1 MESVWHD
8 IRQAIRTMVE
18 HKAFS
23 AGVLLTLGLGIGAN
37 TAMFSIVHGVL
48 LRPLPYDEP
57 EQLMRVSEENPGGT
71 PARWARALLS
81 DVTRDAWVP
90 ASKTIEET
98 ATFSNS
104 FRFSVGRDRDNH
116 VRVPGAIV
124 SPSLFRVLRVRPAVG
139 RFFHDQDA
147 IDEAAPVVVLGYGL
161 WTDLYA
167 ATPAVIGQTL
177 FLNEKAHLIVGV
189 APPGFTFPDAD
200 AAFWLPERVETAPA
214 HPAARRVRMLRAIAR
229 LRPGITPEQASAEGT
244 AAARGVPRST
254 DLDRILGKGGPVQVR
269 VHPLVEEMTQNVR
282 PALVLL
288 MAGVALVLLVACAN
302 VANLLLARGHARRR
316 EMAVRAALGA
326 PLRRLAQ
333 QVIIESL
340 VFAMAGGLLGMVLA
354 WTLVALLP
362 AVAPENFPRLES
374 IRLDWRVLTFSLTA
388 SLMAGVLAGVL
399 PAVRGAR
406 PGLDT
411 VLRAGDRR
419 TASGSGHVL
428 RSSLLVVEAALAV
441 LLIVSAG
448 LLVRSFLRLVN
459 VDGGFD
465 PSNVLVTQVYLPD
478 AHQRPARPSP
488 FFERLVPR
496 LLHVPGVRAVGV
508 ANMAPFGTE
517 SYAMAF
523 ELPKPGPDGS
533 PTQATATSWVVT
545 PGYDTALGL
554 RVTSGRFLE
563 PEDVDGPTEAM
574 VVNEAFV
581 RLYLDD
587 GIPAIGRRWV
597 RAKEAKLTEIVGV
610 VANVLK
616 DGLDRQPEPE
626 VYRAASLT
634 GSTLVPYASLIV
646 RTTGDPLALQSELRR
661 LARESD
667 PRVGLDGLGSLS
679 GKLSASVAQPRFA
692 AWLLALFAGLALA
705 VAATGLYGVLSYT
718 VSERRREI
726 GIRAAL
732 GATRARLVRLVL
744 RQGLGFTLAGLA
756 LGLIAAAAT
765 SRLLST
771 LLFGVTPFDRV
782 AFAAAPAVLL
792 LVALAAC
799 LVPAW
804 RAASTDPAVV
814 LRAE

>member
-1 MESVWHD
+1 MESVWLD
-8 IRQAIRTMVE
+8 IRQALRMMSE

-23 AGVLLTLGLGIGAN
+23 AGVLLTLALGIGAN

-48 LRPLPYDEP
+48 LRPLPYAEP
-57 EQLMRVSEENPGGT
+57 EQLMRVSEEHPGGT
-71 PARWARALLS
+71 PAPWARTLLS
-81 DVTRDAWVP
+81 DFTRDAWMP
-90 ASKTIEET
+90 ASKTIEDT

-104 FRFSVGRDRDNH
+104 FRFSVGRENP

-124 SPSLFRVLRVRPAVG
+124 SPSLFRLLRVQPAAG
-139 RFFHDQDA
+139 RYFHDDDA
-147 IDEAAPVVVLGYGL
+147 IEGADPVVVLGHGL
-161 WTDLYA
+161 WKDLYA
-167 ATPAVIGQTL
+167 ASPAAIGQTL
-177 FLNEKAHLIVGV
+177 FLNEKPHLIVGV
-189 APPGFTFPDAD
+189 APASFAFPDAD
-200 AAFWLPERVETAPA
+200 AAFWLPERVAAKPA
-214 HPAARRVRMLRAIAR
+214 GPAARRIRMLRAIAR
-229 LRPGITPEQASAEGT
+229 LRPGITREQAATEGT
-244 AAARGVPRST
+244 AAARSVIRPTGV
-254 DLDRILGKGGPVQVR
+254 DRILGKGGPVQVR
-269 VHPLVEEMTQNVR
+269 VRPLVEEMTQNVR
-282 PALVLL
+282 PALLLL
-288 MAGVALVLLVACAN
+288 MAGVALVLFVACAN
-302 VANLLLARGHARRR
+302 VANLLLARGHARQR

-333 QVIIESL
+333 QLIFESL
-340 VFAMAGGLLGMVLA
+340 VFAIAGGLLGLFLA
-354 WTLVALLP
+354 WALVGLLP
-362 AVAPENFPRLES
+362 MVAPENFPRLES
-374 IRLDWRVLTFSLTA
+374 IRLDWRVLTFALTA
-388 SLMAGVLAGVL
+388 SLFAGILAGVL

-419 TASGSGHVL
+419 TVAGSGHVL
-428 RSSLLVVEAALAV
+428 RASLLVIEAALAV

-448 LLVRSFLRLVN
+448 LLVRSFIRLVN

-478 AHQRPARPSP
+478 ADQRPARPSA

-496 LLHVPGVRAVGV
+496 LTQVPGVRAVGV

-517 SYAMAF
+517 AYGTAF
-523 ELPKPGPDGS
+523 ELPDPGPDGA
-533 PTQATATSWVVT
+533 PRQATATSWVVT
-545 PGYDTALGL
+545 PGYATALGL

-563 PEDVDGPTEAM
+563 PGDVDGPMDTL

-581 RLYLDD
+581 RQYLHD
-587 GIPAIGRRWV
+587 GKPPVGRRWL
-597 RAKEAKLTEIVGV
+597 RAKEEKLTEIVGV

-616 DGLDRQPEPE
+616 DGLDRRPEPE
-626 VYRAASLT
+626 VYRAVSLT
-634 GSTLVPYASLIV
+634 RSTLVPYASLVV
-646 RTTGDPLALQSELRR
+646 RTTGDPLALASEVRR

-705 VAATGLYGVLSYT
+705 VAATGLYGVLSYN

-732 GATRARLVRLVL
+732 GATRGRLMRLVL

-756 LGLIAAAAT
+756 LGLLAAAAT

-771 LLFGVTPFDRV
+771 LLFGVTPFDSV
-782 AFAAAPAVLL
+782 AFAVAPAVLIV
-792 LVALAAC
+792 VALAAC

-804 RAASTDPAVV
+804 RAAATDPAVA

>member
-1 MESVWHD
+1 M
-8 IRQAIRTMVE
+8 MYE

-37 TAMFSIVHGVL
+37 TAMFSLVYGVL
-48 LRPLPYDEP
+48 LRPLPYADP
-57 EQLMRVSEENPGGT
+57 EQLVRVFEEHPGGT
-71 PARWARALLS
+71 PAPWASTLLS
-81 DVTRDAWVP
+81 NFTRDAWTP
-90 ASKTIEET
+90 ASTTIEGI

-104 FRFSVGRDRDNH
+104 FRFSVGRENP

-124 SPSLFRVLRVRPAVG
+124 SPSLFRLLRVQPAAG
-139 RFFHDQDA
+139 RFFHDDDA
-147 IDEAAPVVVLGYGL
+147 VQGAGPVVVLGDGL
-161 WTDLYA
+161 WRELYGASPA
-167 ATPAVIGQTL
+167 AVGQTM
-177 FLNEKAHLIVGV
+177 FLNEKPHLVVGV
-189 APPGFTFPDAD
+189 APPGFAFPDTD
-200 AAFWLPERVETAPA
+200 AAFWTPERVATTPVNPA
-214 HPAARRVRMLRAIAR
+214 KRRIRMERAIAR
-229 LRPGITPEQASAEGT
+229 LRPGITREQAEAEGT
-244 AAARGVPRST
+244 AAARGISRPP
-254 DLDRILGKGGPVQVR
+254 DIDRILGTGRPVQVR
-269 VHPLVEEMTQNVR
+269 VRPLVDEMTRNVR
-282 PALVLL
+282 PALLLL
-288 MAGVALVLLVACAN
+288 MAGVALVLFVACAN
-302 VANLLLARGHARRR
+302 VANLLLARGHARQR

-333 QVIIESL
+333 QLIIESL
-340 VFAMAGGLLGMVLA
+340 VLAIAGGLLGLFLA
-354 WTLVALLP
+354 WTLVGLLP
-362 AVAPENFPRLES
+362 VAAPENFPRLES
-374 IRLDWRVLTFSLTA
+374 IRLDWRVLTFGLTA
-388 SLMAGVLAGVL
+388 SLLAGVLAGVL

-411 VLRAGDRR
+411 VLRAADRR
-419 TASGSGHVL
+419 TTAGSGHVL
-428 RSSLLVVEAALAV
+428 RASLLVVEAALAV

-448 LLVRSFLRLVN
+448 LLVRSFIRLVN

-478 AHQRPARPSP
+478 ANQRPARPSA

-496 LLHVPGVRAVGV
+496 LTQVPGVRAAGV
-508 ANMAPFGTE
+508 SNMAPFGTE
-517 SYAMAF
+517 SYATTF
-523 ELPKPGPDGS
+523 ELPDAGPDGRR
-533 PTQATATSWVVT
+533 QATATSWLVT
-545 PGYDTALGL
+545 PGFGAALGL

-563 PEDVDGPTEAM
+563 PGDVDGPTDAM

-581 RLYLDD
+581 RHYLND
-587 GIPAIGRRWV
+587 GKPPAGRRWL
-597 RAKEAKLTEIVGV
+597 RTKEARLTEIVGV

-616 DGLDRQPEPE
+616 DGLDRRPEPE

-634 GSTLVPYASLIV
+634 KSTMVPYASLVI
-646 RTTGDPLALQSELRR
+646 RTDGDPLALASELRR

-705 VAATGLYGVLSYT
+705 VAATGLYGVLSHN

-732 GATRARLVRLVL
+732 GATRGRLMRLVL

-756 LGLIAAAAT
+756 LGLMAAAAT

-771 LLFGVTPFDRV
+771 LLFGVTPFDSV
-782 AFAAAPAVLL
+782 AFATAPAVLI

-804 RAASTDPAVV
+804 RAAATDPAAA

>member
-1 MESVWHD
+1 MESVWRD
-8 IRQAIRTMVE
+8 IRQALRMMSE
-18 HKAFS
+18 HKGFS
-23 AGVLLTLGLGIGAN
+23 AGVLLTLALGIGAN

-48 LRPLPYDEP
+48 LRPLPYAEP
-57 EQLMRVSEENPGGT
+57 EQLIRVSEEHPGGT
-71 PARWARALLS
+71 PAQWARTLLS
-81 DVTRDAWVP
+81 DFTRDAWVP
-90 ASKTIEET
+90 ASKTIEDT

-104 FRFSVGRDRDNH
+104 FRFSVGRENPA
-116 VRVPGAIV
+116 RVPGAIV
-124 SPSLFRVLRVRPAVG
+124 SPSLFRLLRVQPAVG
-139 RFFHDQDA
+139 RFFHDDDA
-147 IDEAAPVVVLGYGL
+147 IEGAGRVVVLGYGL
-161 WTDLYA
+161 WGDLYA
-167 ATPAVIGQTL
+167 ASPAAIGQTL
-177 FLNEKAHLIVGV
+177 VLNERPHVIVGV
-189 APPGFTFPDAD
+189 APPSFAFPDRD
-200 AAFWLPERVETAPA
+200 AAFWLPERVAPKPA
-214 HPAARRVRMLRAIAR
+214 DPAARRIRMMRAIAR
-229 LRPGITPEQASAEGT
+229 LRPGITREQASAEGT
-244 AAARGVPRST
+244 AAARSVTRPP
-254 DLDRILGKGGPVQVR
+254 DFDQILGKGGPVQVR
-269 VHPLVEEMTQNVR
+269 VRPLVEEMTQNVR
-282 PALVLL
+282 PALILL
-288 MAGVALVLLVACAN
+288 MAGVALVLFGACAN
-302 VANLLLARGHARRR
+302 VANLLLARGHARQR

-333 QVIIESL
+333 QLVIESL
-340 VFAMAGGLLGMVLA
+340 VFAIAGGLLGLVLA
-354 WTLVALLP
+354 WALVGLLP
-362 AVAPENFPRLES
+362 VVAPENFPRLES
-374 IRLDWRVLTFSLTA
+374 IHLDWRVLTFSLTA
-388 SLMAGVLAGVL
+388 SLVAGVLAGVL

-419 TASGSGHVL
+419 TVAGSGHVL
-428 RSSLLVVEAALAV
+428 RASLLVVEAALAV

-448 LLVRSFLRLVN
+448 LLVRSFIRLVN

-478 AHQRPARPSP
+478 ANQRPARPSA

-496 LLHVPGVRAVGV
+496 LAQVPGVRAVGV

-517 SYAMAF
+517 SYATAF
-523 ELPKPGPDGS
+523 ELPEPGPDGA
-533 PTQATATSWVVT
+533 PRRATATSWVVT
-545 PGYDTALGL
+545 PGYATALGL

-563 PEDVDGPTEAM
+563 PGDVDGPTDTL

-581 RLYLDD
+581 RLYLHD
-587 GIPAIGRRWV
+587 GKPPVGRRWL
-597 RAKEAKLTEIVGV
+597 RAKEARLTEIVGV

-616 DGLDRQPEPE
+616 DGLDRQPQPE

-634 GSTLVPYASLIV
+634 RSTLVPYASLVV
-646 RTTGDPLALQSELRR
+646 RTTGDPLALASELRR

-692 AWLLALFAGLALA
+692 AWLLALFAGLALT
-705 VAATGLYGVLSYT
+705 VAATGLYGVLSYN

-732 GATRARLVRLVL
+732 GATRGRLMRLVL

-756 LGLIAAAAT
+756 LGLLAAAAT

-771 LLFGVTPFDRV
+771 LLFGVTPFDSV
-782 AFAAAPAVLL
+782 AFAVAPAVLI

-804 RAASTDPAVV
+804 RAAATDPVV
-814 LRAE
+814 ALRAE

>member
-8 IRQAIRTMVE
+8 IRQALRLMSE

-48 LRPLPYDEP
+48 LRPLPYAEP
-57 EQLMRVSEENPGGT
+57 EQLMRVSEEHPGGT
-71 PARWARALLS
+71 PARWAQTLLS
-81 DVTRDAWVP
+81 DFTRDAWVP
-90 ASKTIEET
+90 ASKTIEDT

-104 FRFSVGRDRDNH
+104 FRFSVGRENP

-124 SPSLFRVLRVRPAVG
+124 SPSLFRLLRVQPAVG
-139 RFFHDQDA
+139 RFFHDDDA
-147 IDEAAPVVVLGYGL
+147 LEGAGPVVVLGYGL
-161 WTDLYA
+161 WRDLYA
-167 ATPAVIGQTL
+167 ASPAAIGQTL
-177 FLNEKAHLIVGV
+177 FLNEKPHFIVGV
-189 APPGFTFPDAD
+189 APPSFAFPDAD
-200 AAFWLPERVETAPA
+200 AAFWLPEQVAPK
-214 HPAARRVRMLRAIAR
+214 PADPKARRIRMLRAIAR
-229 LRPGITPEQASAEGT
+229 LRPGITREQAAAEGT
-244 AAARGVPRST
+244 AAARSVTRPP
-254 DLDRILGKGGPVQVR
+254 DIDRILGKGGPVQVR
-269 VHPLVEEMTQNVR
+269 VRPLVEEMTQNVR
-282 PALVLL
+282 PALLLL

-302 VANLLLARGHARRR
+302 VANLLLARGHARQR

-333 QVIIESL
+333 QLIIESF
-340 VFAMAGGLLGMVLA
+340 VFAIAGGLLGLFLA
-354 WTLVALLP
+354 WALVALLP
-362 AVAPENFPRLES
+362 MVAPENFPRLES
-374 IRLDWRVLTFSLTA
+374 IRLDWRVLTFGLTA
-388 SLMAGVLAGVL
+388 SLLAGVLAGVL

-419 TASGSGHVL
+419 TVAGSGHVL
-428 RSSLLVVEAALAV
+428 RASLLVVEAALAV

-448 LLVRSFLRLVN
+448 LLVRSFIRLVN

-478 AHQRPARPSP
+478 ANQRPARPSA
-488 FFERLVPR
+488 FFEHLVPR
-496 LLHVPGVRAVGV
+496 LTQVPGVRAVGV

-517 SYAMAF
+517 AYATAF
-523 ELPKPGPDGS
+523 ELPDPGPDGA
-533 PTQATATSWVVT
+533 PKQATATSWVVT
-545 PGYDTALGL
+545 PGFATALGL

-563 PEDVDGPTEAM
+563 PGDVDGPTDAM

-581 RLYLDD
+581 RLYLHD
-587 GIPAIGRRWV
+587 GKPPVGRRWL
-597 RAKEAKLTEIVGV
+597 RAKATRLTEIVGV

-616 DGLDRQPEPE
+616 DGLDRRPEPE

-634 GSTLVPYASLIV
+634 RSTLVPYASLVV
-646 RTTGDPLALQSELRR
+646 RTTGDPLALASELRR

-705 VAATGLYGVLSYT
+705 VAATGLYGVLSYN

-732 GATRARLVRLVL
+732 GATRGRLMRLVL

-756 LGLIAAAAT
+756 LGLMAAAAT

-771 LLFGVTPFDRV
+771 LLFGVTPFDSV
-782 AFAAAPAVLL
+782 AFAVAPAVLI

-804 RAASTDPAVV
+804 RAAATDPAVA

>member
-1 MESVWHD
+1 MESVWRD
-8 IRQAIRTMVE
+8 IRQAFRMMSE

-23 AGVLLTLGLGIGAN
+23 AGVLFTLGLGIGAN
-37 TAMFSIVHGVL
+37 TAMFSVVYGVL
-48 LRPLPYDEP
+48 LRRLPYAEP
-57 EQLMRVSEENPGGT
+57 EQLMRVSEEHPGGT
-71 PARWARALLS
+71 PAPWAHTLLT
-81 DVTRDAWVP
+81 DFTRDAWTP
-90 ASKTIEET
+90 GSRTIEGI

-104 FRFSVGRDRDNH
+104 FKFSVGREDP
-116 VRVPGAIV
+116 VRLAGAIV
-124 SPSLFRVLRVRPAVG
+124 SPSLFHLLRVQPAAG
-139 RFFHDQDA
+139 RFFHD
-147 IDEAAPVVVLGYGL
+147 DEALEGAGPVVVLGYGL
-161 WTDLYA
+161 WRDLYGA
-167 ATPAVIGQTL
+167 SSTAVGQTL
-177 FLNEKAHLIVGV
+177 FLNEKPHVIVGV
-189 APPGFTFPDAD
+189 ARRGFAFPDMD
-200 AAFWLPERVETAPA
+200 AGFWLPERIATAPA
-214 HPAARRVRMLRAIAR
+214 DPAKRRTRMLRAIAR
-229 LRPGITPEQASAEGT
+229 VRSGITREQAAAEGT
-244 AAARGVPRST
+244 AAARSVTRPS
-254 DLDRILGKGGPVQVR
+254 DIDRILGKGGPVEVR
-269 VHPLVEEMTQNVR
+269 VRPLVDEMTRNVR
-282 PALVLL
+282 PALLLL
-288 MAGVALVLLVACAN
+288 MSGVALVLFVACAN

-333 QVIIESL
+333 QLVIESL
-340 VFAMAGGLLGMVLA
+340 VLAIAGGLLGVFLA
-354 WTLVALLP
+354 WMLVGLLP
-362 AVAPENFPRLES
+362 VVAPENFPRLES
-374 IRLDWRVLTFSLTA
+374 IRLDWRVLAFGLTA
-388 SLMAGVLAGVL
+388 SLLAGVLAGML

-411 VLRAGDRR
+411 VLRAADRR
-419 TASGSGHVL
+419 TAAGSGHVL
-428 RSSLLVVEAALAV
+428 RASLLVVEAALAV

-448 LLVRSFLRLVN
+448 LLVRSFIRLIN

-478 AHQRPARPSP
+478 AHQRPARPSD

-496 LLHVPGVRAVGV
+496 LTQVPGVRAVGV

-517 SYAMAF
+517 AYATAF
-523 ELPKPGPDGS
+523 ELPDPGPDGA
-533 PTQATATSWVVT
+533 PRQATATSWMVT
-545 PGYDTALGL
+545 PGYAPALGL

-563 PEDVDGPTEAM
+563 PDDVDGPTDAL

-581 RLYLDD
+581 HQYLQD
-587 GIPAIGRRWV
+587 GKPPVGRRWL

-616 DGLDRQPEPE
+616 DGLDRRPEPE
-626 VYRAASLT
+626 VFRAASLT
-634 GSTLVPYASLIV
+634 RSTLVPYASLVV
-646 RTTGDPLALQSELRR
+646 RTTGDPLALASELRR

-679 GKLSASVAQPRFA
+679 GKLSASVAQPRLA

-705 VAATGLYGVLSYT
+705 VAATGLYSVLSYN

-732 GATRARLVRLVL
+732 GASRGRLMGLVL

-756 LGLIAAAAT
+756 LGLMAAAAT

-771 LLFGVTPFDRV
+771 LLFGVTPFDSV
-782 AFAAAPAVLL
+782 AFAVAPAVLI

-799 LVPAW
+799 LMPAW
-804 RAASTDPAVV
+804 RAATTDPAAA

>member
-1 MESVWHD
+1 MESVWLD
-8 IRQAIRTMVE
+8 IRQALRMMSE

-23 AGVLLTLGLGIGAN
+23 AGVLLTLALGIGAN

-48 LRPLPYDEP
+48 LRPLPYAEP
-57 EQLMRVSEENPGGT
+57 EQLMRVSEEHPGGT
-71 PARWARALLS
+71 PAPWARTLLS
-81 DVTRDAWVP
+81 DFTRDAWMP
-90 ASKTIEET
+90 ASKTIEDT

-104 FRFSVGRDRDNH
+104 FRFSVGRENP

-124 SPSLFRVLRVRPAVG
+124 SPSLFRLLRVQPAAG
-139 RFFHDQDA
+139 RFFHDDDA
-147 IDEAAPVVVLGYGL
+147 IEGADPVVVLGHGL
-161 WTDLYA
+161 WKDLYA
-167 ATPAVIGQTL
+167 ASPAAIGQTL
-177 FLNEKAHLIVGV
+177 FLNEKPHLIVGV
-189 APPGFTFPDAD
+189 APASFAFPDAD
-200 AAFWLPERVETAPA
+200 AAFWLPERVAAKPA
-214 HPAARRVRMLRAIAR
+214 GPAARRIRMLRAIAR
-229 LRPGITPEQASAEGT
+229 LRPGITREQAAAEGT
-244 AAARGVPRST
+244 AVARSVIRPTGV
-254 DLDRILGKGGPVQVR
+254 DRILGKGGPVQVR
-269 VHPLVEEMTQNVR
+269 VRPLVEEMTQNVR
-282 PALVLL
+282 PALLLL
-288 MAGVALVLLVACAN
+288 MAGVALVLFVACAN
-302 VANLLLARGHARRR
+302 VANLLLARGHARQR

-333 QVIIESL
+333 QLIFESL
-340 VFAMAGGLLGMVLA
+340 VFAIAGGLLGLFLA
-354 WTLVALLP
+354 WALVGLLP
-362 AVAPENFPRLES
+362 MVAPENFPRLES
-374 IRLDWRVLTFSLTA
+374 IRLDWRVLTFALTA
-388 SLMAGVLAGVL
+388 SLFAGILAGVL

-419 TASGSGHVL
+419 TVAGSGHVL
-428 RSSLLVVEAALAV
+428 RASLLVIEAALAV

-448 LLVRSFLRLVN
+448 LLVRSFIRLVN

-478 AHQRPARPSP
+478 ADQRPARPSA

-496 LLHVPGVRAVGV
+496 LTQVPGVRAVGV

-517 SYAMAF
+517 AYGTAF
-523 ELPKPGPDGS
+523 ELPDPGPDGA
-533 PTQATATSWVVT
+533 PRQATATSWVVT
-545 PGYDTALGL
+545 PGYATALGL

-563 PEDVDGPTEAM
+563 PGDVDGPMDTL

-581 RLYLDD
+581 RQYLHD
-587 GIPAIGRRWV
+587 GKPPVGRRWL
-597 RAKEAKLTEIVGV
+597 RAKEEKLTEIVGV

-616 DGLDRQPEPE
+616 DGLDRRPEPE

-634 GSTLVPYASLIV
+634 RSTLVPYASLVV
-646 RTTGDPLALQSELRR
+646 RTTGDPLALASEVRR

-705 VAATGLYGVLSYT
+705 VAATGLYGVLSYN

-732 GATRARLVRLVL
+732 GATRGRLMRLVL

-756 LGLIAAAAT
+756 LGLMAAAAT

-771 LLFGVTPFDRV
+771 LLFGVTPFDSV
-782 AFAAAPAVLL
+782 AFAVAPAVLIV
-792 LVALAAC
+792 VALAAC

-804 RAASTDPAVV
+804 RAAATDPAMA